1 MNAEHGKTMDKKKL
15 WMLLGLIGAVLAL
28 CIVAIIIFNVNNTP
42 EKALNQYIEAV
53 NQRDYEKMYSM
64 ISDDGKD
71 HLTKEEFIEK
81 NKNIYEGIDGKNMTI
96 TEIQKPEQVDS
107 KYKQLKYTFTMD
119 TLAGALTERNVSVA
133 LKKDGMFKPYQIVWS
148 PSVILQE
155 LGGMED
161 KISVTT
167 DTPDRGNIEDRNG
180 NLLAT
185 TGVASSVG
193 LVPGKINAETKDAD
207 IAKAASL
214 LGITPE
220 DIQTALSAGWV
231 TDETFV
237 PVKTVA
243 AGNADLEAALLQIPG
258 VMINDKTVRVYPYGE
273 KTSQL
278 TGYIQGISAEELEE
292 RKDQGYT
299 ESSVIG
305 KSGLERLYDKRLR
318 GEDGVT
324 ISVVKTSSNG
334 EAQSFAIKNKTPV
347 SGENIKTTI
356 DANLQSTLYD
366 QFSSDKSASAA
377 INPKT
382 GEVLALVSTPTY
394 DANAFILGLSD
405 EQWQSINADPGNPLL
420 NRFEAAYAPGS
431 SFKPVT
437 GATGLQTGAFTAD
450 EDFGASGLVWQKDS
464 SWGDFNIT
472 TLEEYSGP
480 ANLENALI
488 YSDNIYFAKAALK
501 IGGDRFAEE
510 LKKMGFGETLPFD
523 LDMTASQISDN
534 GAFDSEAQLAASGFG
549 QGQVLV
555 NPLHMASI
563 YSAFVNDGSMVK
575 PYIEYKDN
583 AQAEYWK
590 EHVLSKDVSDTIRND
605 LIQVVEN
612 PAGTGH
618 EAQIAGLSIAG
629 KTGTAEIKA
638 SQDDTTGTEL
648 GWFNAFTADSASAQ
662 QLMVIS
668 MVEDVKDRGGSH
680 YVVPKVKAAFET
692 LPH

>member
-1 MNAEHGKTMDKKKL
+1 MNTEYGKTMDKKRL
-15 WMLLGLIGAVLAL
+15 RMLLGLIGAVLVL
-28 CIVAIIIFNVNNTP
+28 CIVAIIIFNMNNTP
-42 EKALNQYIEAV
+42 EKALNTYIDAV
-53 NQRDYEKMYSM
+53 NQRDYEKMYSL
-64 ISDDGKD
+64 ISDESQDSYS
-71 HLTKEEFIEK
+71 KEKFIER
-81 NKNIYEGIDGKNMTI
+81 NKNIYEGIEAQNLTI
-96 TEIQKPEQVDS
+96 TKIQNAEKIDS
-107 KYKQLKYTFTMD
+107 KYTRVTYDSSMD
-119 TLAGALTERNVSVA
+119 TVAGTLKELNFVN
-133 LKKDGMFKPYQIVWS
+133 LKKDGMFKPYQIVWDS
-148 PSVILQE
+148 SVILPALQD
-155 LGGMED
+155 GD
-161 KISVTT
+161 KVNVST
-167 DTPDRGNIEDRNG
+167 DAADRGNIEDRNG

-193 LVPGKINAETKDAD
+193 LVPGKINPETREAD
-207 IAKAASL
+207 IAKVAEFL
-214 LGITPE
+214 EITTE
-220 DIQTALSAGWV
+220 NIQTALSEGWV

-237 PVKTVA
+237 PIKTVA
-243 AGNADLEAALLQIPG
+243 AGNAELEAALLQIPG
-258 VMINDKTVRVYPYGE
+258 VMINDKMVRVYPYGE

-292 RKDQGYT
+292 KKDQGYT

-318 GEDGVT
+318 GQEGAT
-324 ISVVKTSSNG
+324 ISISYTENNG
-334 EAQSFAIKNKTPV
+334 EVKSIAILEKAAV

-356 DANLQSTLYD
+356 DANLQSALYN
-366 QFSSDKSASAA
+366 QFAGDKSASAA

-382 GEVLALVSTPTY
+382 GEVLALVSTPSY
-394 DANAFILGLSD
+394 DANTFILGLSD
-405 EQWQSINADPGNPLL
+405 ERWQSMNADPANPLL
-420 NRFEAAYAPGS
+420 NRFEATYAPGS

-437 GATGLQTGAFTAD
+437 GSTGLQTGAFTAD
-450 EDFGASGLVWQKDS
+450 EDFGESGLVWQKDS

-501 IGGDRFAEE
+501 IGGDRFAEA
-510 LKKMGFGETLPFD
+510 LKKMGFGETLPFE
-523 LDMTASQISDN
+523 LDMTASQISDS
-534 GAFDSEAQLAASGFG
+534 GASDSEAQLAASGFG

-590 EHVLSKDVSDTIRND
+590 TQILTKEVSNTIRND
-605 LIQVVEN
+605 LIQVVES

-618 EAQIAGLSIAG
+618 EAQIDGLSIAG
-629 KTGTAEIKA
+629 KTGTAEIKT
-638 SQDDTTGTEL
+638 SQEDTSGTEL
-648 GWFNAFTADSASAQ
+648 GWFNAFTADSSSAQ

-680 YVVPKVKAAFET
+680 YVVPKVKTVFET
-692 LPH
+692 LTH

>member
-1 MNAEHGKTMDKKKL
+1 MNTEYGKTMDKKRL
-15 WMLLGLIGAVLAL
+15 RMLLGLIGAVLVL
-28 CIVAIIIFNVNNTP
+28 CIVAIIIFNMNNTP
-42 EKALNQYIEAV
+42 EKALNTYIDAV
-53 NQRDYEKMYSM
+53 NQRDYEKMYSL
-64 ISDDGKD
+64 ISDESQDSYS
-71 HLTKEEFIEK
+71 KEKFIER
-81 NKNIYEGIDGKNMTI
+81 NKNIYEGIEAQNLTI
-96 TEIQKPEQVDS
+96 TKIQNAEKIDS
-107 KYKQLKYTFTMD
+107 KYTRVTYDSSMD
-119 TLAGALTERNVSVA
+119 TVAGTLKELNFVN
-133 LKKDGMFKPYQIVWS
+133 LKKDGMFKPYQIVWDS
-148 PSVILQE
+148 SVILPALQD
-155 LGGMED
+155 GD
-161 KISVTT
+161 KVNVST
-167 DTPDRGNIEDRNG
+167 DAADRGNIEDRNG

-193 LVPGKINAETKDAD
+193 LVPGKINPETREAD
-207 IAKAASL
+207 IAKVAEFL
-214 LGITPE
+214 EITTE
-220 DIQTALSAGWV
+220 NIQTALSEGWV

-237 PVKTVA
+237 PIKTVA
-243 AGNADLEAALLQIPG
+243 AGNAELEAALLQIPG
-258 VMINDKTVRVYPYGE
+258 VMINDKMVRVYPYGE

-292 RKDQGYT
+292 KKDQGYT

-318 GEDGVT
+318 GQEGAT
-324 ISVVKTSSNG
+324 ISISYTENNG
-334 EAQSFAIKNKTPV
+334 EVKSIAILEKAAV

-356 DANLQSTLYD
+356 DANLQSALYN
-366 QFSSDKSASAA
+366 QFAGDKSASAA

-382 GEVLALVSTPTY
+382 GEVLALVSTPSY
-394 DANAFILGLSD
+394 DANTFILGLSD
-405 EQWQSINADPGNPLL
+405 ERWQSMNADPANPLL
-420 NRFEAAYAPGS
+420 NRFEATYAPGS

-437 GATGLQTGAFTAD
+437 GSTGLQTGAFTAD
-450 EDFGASGLVWQKDS
+450 EDFGESGLVWQKDS

-501 IGGDRFAEE
+501 IGGDRFAEA
-510 LKKMGFGETLPFD
+510 LKKMGFGETLPFE
-523 LDMTASQISDN
+523 LDMTASQISDS

-590 EHVLSKDVSDTIRND
+590 TQILTKEVSNTIRND
-605 LIQVVEN
+605 LIQVVES

-618 EAQIAGLSIAG
+618 EAQIDGLSIAG
-629 KTGTAEIKA
+629 KTGTAEIKT
-638 SQDDTTGTEL
+638 SQEDTSGTEL
-648 GWFNAFTADSASAQ
+648 GWFNAFTADSSSAQ

-680 YVVPKVKAAFET
+680 YVVPKVKTVFET
-692 LPH
+692 LTH

>member
-1 MNAEHGKTMDKKKL
+1 MDKKKL
-15 WMLLGLIGAVLAL
+15 RMLLGLIVAVLIL
-28 CIVAIIIFNVNNTP
+28 CIAAILVFNMANTP
-42 EKALNQYIEAV
+42 ERALEEYIELV
-53 NQRDYEKMYSM
+53 NQRDYDKMYSM
-64 ISDDGKD
+64 ISDESQSNY
-71 HLTKEEFIEK
+71 TKEAFIER
-81 NKNIYEGIDGKNMTI
+81 NKNIYEGIEAQNLTVIKIHSAEKIDADYTRI
-96 TEIQKPEQVDS
+96 TYDS
-107 KYKQLKYTFTMD
+107 SMD
-119 TLAGALTERNVSVA
+119 TVAGELRDLNSVSF
-133 LKKDGMFKPYQIVWS
+133 KKTGVFKPYQVVWDS
-148 PSVILQE
+148 SVILPA
-155 LGGMED
+155 LKDGD
-161 KISVTT
+161 KVSVSSEAA
-167 DTPDRGNIEDRNG
+167 DRGNIEDRNG
-180 NLLAT
+180 NLLAS

-193 LVPGKINAETKDAD
+193 LVPGKVNTETKDAD
-207 IAKAASL
+207 LAKLAEL
-214 LGITPE
+214 LRTTLE
-220 DIQTALSAGWV
+220 DIQTALSVAWV

-237 PVKTVA
+237 PIKTVA
-243 AGNADLEAALLQIPG
+243 AGNAELENTLLQIPG

-292 RKDQGYT
+292 KKDQGYT
-299 ESSVIG
+299 EASLIG

-318 GEDGVT
+318 GQEGVT
-324 ISVVKTSSNG
+324 IAISYTENNDEVKNITLLEK
-334 EAQSFAIKNKTPV
+334 EAV

-356 DANLQSTLYD
+356 DANLQGILYD
-366 QFSSDKSASAA
+366 QFAADKSASVA
-377 INPKT
+377 INPRT
-382 GEVLALVSTPTY
+382 GEVLALVSTPSY

-405 EQWQSINADPGNPLL
+405 EQWQSMNADPANPLL

-437 GATGLQTGAFTAD
+437 GAAGLQTSAFTAD
-450 EDFGASGLVWQKDS
+450 EDFGDSGLVWQKDS

-501 IGGDRFAEE
+501 IGGDRFAET
-510 LKKMGFGETLPFD
+510 LKKMGFGEALPFE
-523 LDMTASQISDN
+523 LGMTASQISDS
-534 GAFDSEAQLAASGFG
+534 GSFDSESQLAASGFG

-555 NPLHMASI
+555 NPLHMAMV
-563 YSAFVNDGSMVK
+563 YSAFVNDGSMVR

-590 EHVLSKDVSDTIRND
+590 QEIISRDVSNTIRND

-618 EAQIAGLSIAG
+618 EAQIEGMSIAG

-638 SQDDTTGTEL
+638 SQEDTTGTEL
-648 GWFNAFTADSASAQ
+648 GWFNAFTADASSAQ
-662 QLMVIS
+662 QLMVVS

-692 LPH
+692 LAH

>member
-1 MNAEHGKTMDKKKL
+1 MNAEYKKTMDKKKL
-15 WMLLGLIGAVLAL
+15 WMLLGLIGAVLII
-28 CIVAIIIFNVNNTP
+28 CIVAVIIFNVNNTP
-42 EKALNQYIEAV
+42 EKALNTYVEAV
-53 NQRDYEKMYSM
+53 NQRDYEKMYSL
-64 ISDDGKD
+64 ISDESQNSYS
-71 HLTKEEFIEK
+71 KETFIER
-81 NKNIYEGIDGKNMTI
+81 NKNIYEGIEAQNLTVTKIQN
-96 TEIQKPEQVDS
+96 TEKIDS
-107 KYKQLKYTFTMD
+107 EYMRVTYDSSMD
-119 TLAGALTERNVSVA
+119 TVAGT
-133 LKKDGMFKPYQIVWS
+133 LKDLNFVNFKKNGMFKPYQIVWDS
-148 PSVILQE
+148 SVILPALQD
-155 LGGMED
+155 GD
-161 KISVTT
+161 KVSV
-167 DTPDRGNIEDRNG
+167 DTNAADRGNIEDRNG

-193 LVPGKINAETKDAD
+193 LVPGKISTETRDAD
-207 IAKAASL
+207 LAKVAEL
-214 LGITPE
+214 LGVTTE
-220 DIQTALSAGWV
+220 NVQTALSAGWV

-237 PVKTVA
+237 PIKTVT
-243 AGNADLEAALLQIPG
+243 AGNAELEAALLQIPG

-292 RKDQGYT
+292 KKDQGYT
-299 ESSVIG
+299 EASVIG

-318 GEDGVT
+318 GQEGAT
-324 ISVVKTSSNG
+324 ISINHTENNG
-334 EAQSFAIKNKTPV
+334 EVKDIVLLEKAAI

-356 DANLQSTLYD
+356 DVNLQSTLYD
-366 QFSSDKSASAA
+366 QFAGDKSASAA

-382 GEVLALVSTPTY
+382 GEVLALVSTPSY

-405 EQWQSINADPGNPLL
+405 EQWQSMNADPANPLL
-420 NRFEAAYAPGS
+420 NRFEATYAPGS

-472 TLEEYSGP
+472 TLEEYSGS
-480 ANLENALI
+480 ANLENAFV

-501 IGGDRFAEE
+501 IGGNRFAEE
-510 LKKMGFGETLPFD
+510 LKKMGFGEALPFE
-523 LDMTASQISDN
+523 LDMTASQISES
-534 GAFDSEAQLAASGFG
+534 GTFDSEAQLAASGFG

-575 PYIEYKDN
+575 PYIEYRDN

-590 EHVLSKDVSDTIRND
+590 TQVLSKEVSDTIRDD
-605 LIQVVEN
+605 LVQVVEN

-618 EAQIAGLSIAG
+618 EALIEGLSIAG

-638 SQDDTTGTEL
+638 SQEDTSGTEL
-648 GWFNAFTADSASAQ
+648 GWFNAFTADPSSPQ

-680 YVVPKVKAAFET
+680 YVVPKVKTAFEM
-692 LPH
+692 LAR

>member
-1 MNAEHGKTMDKKKL
+1 MNTEYGKTMDKKRL
-15 WMLLGLIGAVLAL
+15 RMLLGLIGAVLVL
-28 CIVAIIIFNVNNTP
+28 CIVAIIIFNMNNTP
-42 EKALNQYIEAV
+42 EKALNTYIDAV
-53 NQRDYEKMYSM
+53 NQRDYEKMYSL
-64 ISDDGKD
+64 ISDESQDSYS
-71 HLTKEEFIEK
+71 KEKFIER
-81 NKNIYEGIDGKNMTI
+81 NKNIYEGIEAQNLTI
-96 TEIQKPEQVDS
+96 TKIQNAEKIDS
-107 KYKQLKYTFTMD
+107 KYTRVTYDSSMD
-119 TLAGALTERNVSVA
+119 TVAGTLKELNFVN
-133 LKKDGMFKPYQIVWS
+133 LKKDGMFKPYQIVWDS
-148 PSVILQE
+148 SVILPALQD
-155 LGGMED
+155 GD
-161 KISVTT
+161 KVNVST
-167 DTPDRGNIEDRNG
+167 DAADRGNIEDRNG

-193 LVPGKINAETKDAD
+193 LVPGKINPETREAD
-207 IAKAASL
+207 IAKVAEFL
-214 LGITPE
+214 EITTE
-220 DIQTALSAGWV
+220 NIQTALSEGWV

-237 PVKTVA
+237 PIKTVA
-243 AGNADLEAALLQIPG
+243 AGNAELEAALLQIPG
-258 VMINDKTVRVYPYGE
+258 VMINDKMVRVYPYGE

-292 RKDQGYT
+292 KKDQGYT

-318 GEDGVT
+318 GQEGAT
-324 ISVVKTSSNG
+324 ISISYTENNGEVKTI
-334 EAQSFAIKNKTPV
+334 AILEKAAV

-356 DANLQSTLYD
+356 DANLQSALYN
-366 QFSSDKSASAA
+366 QFAGDKSASAA

-382 GEVLALVSTPTY
+382 GEVLALVSTPSY
-394 DANAFILGLSD
+394 DANTFILGLSD
-405 EQWQSINADPGNPLL
+405 EQWQSMNADPANPLL
-420 NRFEAAYAPGS
+420 NRFEATYAPGS

-437 GATGLQTGAFTAD
+437 GSTGLQTGAFTAD
-450 EDFGASGLVWQKDS
+450 EDFGESGLVWQKDS

-472 TLEEYSGP
+472 TLEEYRGP
-480 ANLENALI
+480 TNLENALI

-501 IGGDRFAEE
+501 IGGDRFAEA
-510 LKKMGFGETLPFD
+510 LKKMGFGETLPFE
-523 LDMTASQISDN
+523 LDMTASQISDS

-590 EHVLSKDVSDTIRND
+590 TQILTKEVSNTIRND
-605 LIQVVEN
+605 LIQVVES

-618 EAQIAGLSIAG
+618 EAQIDGLSIAG
-629 KTGTAEIKA
+629 KTGTAEIKT
-638 SQDDTTGTEL
+638 SQEDTSGTEL
-648 GWFNAFTADSASAQ
+648 GWFNAFTADSSSAQ

-680 YVVPKVKAAFET
+680 YVVPKVRTVFET
-692 LPH
+692 LTH

>member
-1 MNAEHGKTMDKKKL
+1 MNTEYGKTMDKKRL
-15 WMLLGLIGAVLAL
+15 RMLLGLIGAVLVL
-28 CIVAIIIFNVNNTP
+28 CIVAIIIFNMNNTP
-42 EKALNQYIEAV
+42 EKALNTYIDAV
-53 NQRDYEKMYSM
+53 NQRDYEKMYSL
-64 ISDDGKD
+64 ISDESQDSYS
-71 HLTKEEFIEK
+71 KEKFIER
-81 NKNIYEGIDGKNMTI
+81 NKNIYEGIEAQNLTI
-96 TEIQKPEQVDS
+96 TKIQNAEKIDS
-107 KYKQLKYTFTMD
+107 KYTRVTYDSSMD
-119 TLAGALTERNVSVA
+119 TVAGTLKELNFVN
-133 LKKDGMFKPYQIVWS
+133 LKKDGMFKPYQIVWDS
-148 PSVILQE
+148 SVILPALQD
-155 LGGMED
+155 GD
-161 KISVTT
+161 KVNVST
-167 DTPDRGNIEDRNG
+167 DAADRGNIEDRNG

-193 LVPGKINAETKDAD
+193 LVPGKINPETREAD
-207 IAKAASL
+207 IAKVAEFL
-214 LGITPE
+214 EITTE
-220 DIQTALSAGWV
+220 NIQTALSEGWV

-237 PVKTVA
+237 PIKTVA
-243 AGNADLEAALLQIPG
+243 AGNAELEAALLQIPG
-258 VMINDKTVRVYPYGE
+258 VMINDKMVRVYPYGE

-292 RKDQGYT
+292 KKDQGYT

-318 GEDGVT
+318 GQEGAN
-324 ISVVKTSSNG
+324 ISISYTENNGEVKTI
-334 EAQSFAIKNKTPV
+334 AIMEKAAV

-356 DANLQSTLYD
+356 DANLQSALYN
-366 QFSSDKSASAA
+366 QFAGDKSASAA

-382 GEVLALVSTPTY
+382 GEVLALVSTPSY
-394 DANAFILGLSD
+394 DANTFILGLSD
-405 EQWQSINADPGNPLL
+405 EQWQSMNADPANPLL
-420 NRFEAAYAPGS
+420 NRFEATYAPGS

-437 GATGLQTGAFTAD
+437 GSTGLQTGAFTAD
-450 EDFGASGLVWQKDS
+450 EDFGESGLVWQKDS

-472 TLEEYSGP
+472 TLEEYSGL

-501 IGGDRFAEE
+501 IGGDRFAEA
-510 LKKMGFGETLPFD
+510 LKKMGFGETLPFE
-523 LDMTASQISDN
+523 LDMTASQISDS

-590 EHVLSKDVSDTIRND
+590 TQILTKEVSNTIRND

-618 EAQIAGLSIAG
+618 EAQIDGLSIAG
-629 KTGTAEIKA
+629 KTGTAEIKT
-638 SQDDTTGTEL
+638 SQEDTSGTEL
-648 GWFNAFTADSASAQ
+648 GWFNAFTADPSSAQ

-668 MVEDVKDRGGSH
+668 MVEDVKHRGGSH
-680 YVVPKVKAAFET
+680 YVVPKVKTVFET
-692 LPH
+692 LTH

>member
-1 MNAEHGKTMDKKKL
+1 
-15 WMLLGLIGAVLAL
+15 
-28 CIVAIIIFNVNNTP
+28 
-42 EKALNQYIEAV
+42 
-53 NQRDYEKMYSM
+53 
-64 ISDDGKD
+64 
-71 HLTKEEFIEK
+71 
-81 NKNIYEGIDGKNMTI
+81 
-96 TEIQKPEQVDS
+96 
-107 KYKQLKYTFTMD
+107 
-119 TLAGALTERNVSVA
+119 
-133 LKKDGMFKPYQIVWS
+133 FKPYQIVWDS
-148 PSVILQE
+148 SVILPALQD
-155 LGGMED
+155 GD
-161 KISVTT
+161 KVNVST
-167 DTPDRGNIEDRNG
+167 DAADRGNIEDRNG

-193 LVPGKINAETKDAD
+193 LVPGKINPETREAD
-207 IAKAASL
+207 IAKVAAFL
-214 LGITPE
+214 EITTE
-220 DIQTALSAGWV
+220 NIQTALSAGWV

-237 PVKTVA
+237 PIKTVA
-243 AGNADLEAALLQIPG
+243 AGNAELEAALLQIPG
-258 VMINDKTVRVYPYGE
+258 VMINDKMVRVYPYGE
-273 KTSQL
+273 KISQL

-292 RKDQGYT
+292 KKDQGYT

-318 GEDGVT
+318 GQEGAT
-324 ISVVKTSSNG
+324 ISISYTENNG
-334 EAQSFAIKNKTPV
+334 EVKSIAILEKAAV

-356 DANLQSTLYD
+356 DANLQSTLYN
-366 QFSSDKSASAA
+366 QFAGDKSASAA

-382 GEVLALVSTPTY
+382 GEVLALVSTPSY
-394 DANAFILGLSD
+394 DANTFILGLSD
-405 EQWQSINADPGNPLL
+405 EQWQSMNADPANPLL
-420 NRFEAAYAPGS
+420 NRFEATYAPGS

-437 GATGLQTGAFTAD
+437 GSTGLQTGAFTAD
-450 EDFGASGLVWQKDS
+450 EDFGESGLVWQKDS

-501 IGGDRFAEE
+501 IGGDRFAEA
-510 LKKMGFGETLPFD
+510 LKKMGFGETLPFE
-523 LDMTASQISDN
+523 LDMTASQISDS

-590 EHVLSKDVSDTIRND
+590 TQILTKEVSNTIRND
-605 LIQVVEN
+605 LIQVVES

-618 EAQIAGLSIAG
+618 EAQIDGLSIAG
-629 KTGTAEIKA
+629 KTGTAEIKT
-638 SQDDTTGTEL
+638 SQEDTSGTEL
-648 GWFNAFTADSASAQ
+648 GWFNAFTADSSSAQ

-680 YVVPKVKAAFET
+680 YVVPKVKTVFET
-692 LPH
+692 LTH

>member
-1 MNAEHGKTMDKKKL
+1 MNTEYGKTMDKKRL
-15 WMLLGLIGAVLAL
+15 WMLLGLIGAVFVL
-28 CIVAIIIFNVNNTP
+28 CIVAIIIFNMNNTP
-42 EKALNQYIEAV
+42 EKALNTYIDAV
-53 NQRDYEKMYSM
+53 NQRDYEKMYSL
-64 ISDDGKD
+64 ISDESQDSYS
-71 HLTKEEFIEK
+71 KEKFIER
-81 NKNIYEGIDGKNMTI
+81 NKNIYEGIEAQNLTI
-96 TEIQKPEQVDS
+96 TKIQNAEKIDS
-107 KYKQLKYTFTMD
+107 KYTRVTYDSSMD
-119 TLAGALTERNVSVA
+119 TVAGTLKELNFVN
-133 LKKDGMFKPYQIVWS
+133 LKKDGMFKPYQIVWDS
-148 PSVILQE
+148 SVILPALQD
-155 LGGMED
+155 GD
-161 KISVTT
+161 KVNVST
-167 DTPDRGNIEDRNG
+167 DAADRGNIEDRNG

-193 LVPGKINAETKDAD
+193 LVPGKIKPETREAD
-207 IAKAASL
+207 IAKVAEFL
-214 LGITPE
+214 EITTE
-220 DIQTALSAGWV
+220 NIQTALSEGWV

-237 PVKTVA
+237 PIKTVA
-243 AGNADLEAALLQIPG
+243 AGNAELEAALLQIPG
-258 VMINDKTVRVYPYGE
+258 VMINDKMVRVYPYGE

-292 RKDQGYT
+292 KKDQGYT

-318 GEDGVT
+318 GQEGAT
-324 ISVVKTSSNG
+324 ISISYTENNGEVKTI
-334 EAQSFAIKNKTPV
+334 AILEKAAV

-356 DANLQSTLYD
+356 DANLQSALYN
-366 QFSSDKSASAA
+366 QFAGDKSASAA

-382 GEVLALVSTPTY
+382 GEVLALVSTPSY
-394 DANAFILGLSD
+394 DANTFILGLSD
-405 EQWQSINADPGNPLL
+405 EQWQSMNADPANPLL
-420 NRFEAAYAPGS
+420 NRFEATYAPGS

-437 GATGLQTGAFTAD
+437 GSTGLQTGAFTAD
-450 EDFGASGLVWQKDS
+450 EDFGESGLVWQKDS

-501 IGGDRFAEE
+501 IGGDRFAEA
-510 LKKMGFGETLPFD
+510 LKKMGFGETLPFE
-523 LDMTASQISDN
+523 LDMTASQISDS

-590 EHVLSKDVSDTIRND
+590 TQILTKEVSNTIRND

-618 EAQIAGLSIAG
+618 EAQIDGLSIAG
-629 KTGTAEIKA
+629 KTGTAEIKT
-638 SQDDTTGTEL
+638 SQEDTSGTEL
-648 GWFNAFTADSASAQ
+648 GWFNAFTADPSSAQ

-680 YVVPKVKAAFET
+680 YVVPKVKTVFET
-692 LPH
+692 LTH

>member
-1 MNAEHGKTMDKKKL
+1 MDKKRL
-15 WMLLGLIGAVLAL
+15 RMLLGLIGAVLVL
-28 CIVAIIIFNVNNTP
+28 CIVAIIIFNMNNTP
-42 EKALNQYIEAV
+42 EKALNTYIDAV
-53 NQRDYEKMYSM
+53 NQRDYEKMYSL
-64 ISDDGKD
+64 ISDESQDSYS
-71 HLTKEEFIEK
+71 KEKFIER
-81 NKNIYEGIDGKNMTI
+81 NKNIYEGIEAQNLTI
-96 TEIQKPEQVDS
+96 TKIQNAEKIDS
-107 KYKQLKYTFTMD
+107 KYTRVTYDSSMD
-119 TLAGALTERNVSVA
+119 TVAGTLKELNFVN
-133 LKKDGMFKPYQIVWS
+133 LKKDGMFKPYQIVWDS
-148 PSVILQE
+148 SVILPALQD
-155 LGGMED
+155 GD
-161 KISVTT
+161 KVNVST
-167 DTPDRGNIEDRNG
+167 DAADRGNIEDRNG

-193 LVPGKINAETKDAD
+193 LVPGKINPETREAD
-207 IAKAASL
+207 IAKVAEFL
-214 LGITPE
+214 EITTE
-220 DIQTALSAGWV
+220 NIQTALSEGWV

-237 PVKTVA
+237 PIKTVA
-243 AGNADLEAALLQIPG
+243 AGNAELEAALLQIPG
-258 VMINDKTVRVYPYGE
+258 VMINDKMVRVYPYGE

-292 RKDQGYT
+292 KKDQGYT

-318 GEDGVT
+318 GQEGAT
-324 ISVVKTSSNG
+324 ISISYTENNGEVKTI
-334 EAQSFAIKNKTPV
+334 AILEKAAV

-356 DANLQSTLYD
+356 DANLQSALYN
-366 QFSSDKSASAA
+366 QFAGDKSASAA

-382 GEVLALVSTPTY
+382 GEVLALVSTPSY
-394 DANAFILGLSD
+394 DANTFILGLSD
-405 EQWQSINADPGNPLL
+405 EQWQSMNADPANPLL
-420 NRFEAAYAPGS
+420 NRFEATYAPGS

-437 GATGLQTGAFTAD
+437 GSTGLQTGAFTAD
-450 EDFGASGLVWQKDS
+450 EDFGESGLVWQKDS

-472 TLEEYSGP
+472 TLEEYRGP
-480 ANLENALI
+480 TNLENALI

-501 IGGDRFAEE
+501 IGGDRFAEA
-510 LKKMGFGETLPFD
+510 LKKMGFGETLPFE
-523 LDMTASQISDN
+523 LDMTASQISDS

-590 EHVLSKDVSDTIRND
+590 TQILTKEVSNTIRND
-605 LIQVVEN
+605 LIQVVES

-618 EAQIAGLSIAG
+618 EAQIDGLSIAG
-629 KTGTAEIKA
+629 KTGTAEIKT
-638 SQDDTTGTEL
+638 SQEDTSGTEL
-648 GWFNAFTADSASAQ
+648 GWFNAFTADSSSAQ

-680 YVVPKVKAAFET
+680 YVVPKVKTVFET
-692 LPH
+692 LTH

>member
-1 MNAEHGKTMDKKKL
+1 MNTEYGKTMDKKRL
-15 WMLLGLIGAVLAL
+15 WMLLGLIGAVLVL
-28 CIVAIIIFNVNNTP
+28 CIVAIIIFNMNNTP
-42 EKALNQYIEAV
+42 EKALNTYIDAV
-53 NQRDYEKMYSM
+53 NQRDYEKMYSL
-64 ISDDGKD
+64 ISDESQDSYS
-71 HLTKEEFIEK
+71 KEKFIER
-81 NKNIYEGIDGKNMTI
+81 NKNIYEGIEAQNLTI
-96 TEIQKPEQVDS
+96 TKIQNAEKIDS
-107 KYKQLKYTFTMD
+107 KYTRVTYDSSMD
-119 TLAGALTERNVSVA
+119 TVAGTLKELNFVN
-133 LKKDGMFKPYQIVWS
+133 LKKDGMFNPYQIVWDS
-148 PSVILQE
+148 SVILPALQD
-155 LGGMED
+155 GD
-161 KISVTT
+161 KVNVST
-167 DTPDRGNIEDRNG
+167 DAADRGNIEDRNG

-193 LVPGKINAETKDAD
+193 LVPGKINPETREAD
-207 IAKAASL
+207 IAKVAEFL
-214 LGITPE
+214 EITTE
-220 DIQTALSAGWV
+220 NIQTALSKGWV

-237 PVKTVA
+237 PIKTVA
-243 AGNADLEAALLQIPG
+243 AGNAELEAALLQIPG
-258 VMINDKTVRVYPYGE
+258 VMINDKMVRVYPYGE

-292 RKDQGYT
+292 KKDQGYT

-318 GEDGVT
+318 GQEGAT
-324 ISVVKTSSNG
+324 ISISYTENNG
-334 EAQSFAIKNKTPV
+334 EVKSIAILEKAAV

-356 DANLQSTLYD
+356 DANLQSALYN
-366 QFSSDKSASAA
+366 QFAGDKSASAA

-382 GEVLALVSTPTY
+382 GEVLALVSTPSY
-394 DANAFILGLSD
+394 DANTFILGLSD
-405 EQWQSINADPGNPLL
+405 EQWQSMNADPANPLL
-420 NRFEAAYAPGS
+420 NRFEATYAPGS

-437 GATGLQTGAFTAD
+437 GSTGLQTGAFTAD
-450 EDFGASGLVWQKDS
+450 EDFGESGLVWQKDS

-501 IGGDRFAEE
+501 IGGDRFAEA
-510 LKKMGFGETLPFD
+510 LKKMGFGETLPFE
-523 LDMTASQISDN
+523 LDMTASQISDS

-590 EHVLSKDVSDTIRND
+590 TQILTKEVSNTIRND

-618 EAQIAGLSIAG
+618 EAQIDGLSIAG
-629 KTGTAEIKA
+629 KTGTAEIKT
-638 SQDDTTGTEL
+638 SQEDTSGTEL
-648 GWFNAFTADSASAQ
+648 GWFNAFTADPSSAQ

-680 YVVPKVKAAFET
+680 YVVPKVKTVFET
-692 LPH
+692 LTH

>member
-1 MNAEHGKTMDKKKL
+1 MNTEHGKRMDKKKL
-15 WMLLGLIGAVLAL
+15 WMLLGLIGAVLVL
-28 CIVAIIIFNVNNTP
+28 CIVEIIIFNMNNTP
-42 EKALNQYIEAV
+42 EKALNTYIDAV
-53 NQRDYEKMYSM
+53 NQRDYEKMYSL
-64 ISDDGKD
+64 ISDESQNSYS
-71 HLTKEEFIEK
+71 KETFIER
-81 NKNIYEGIDGKNMTI
+81 NKNIYEGIEAQNLTI
-96 TEIQKPEQVDS
+96 TKIQNAEKIDS
-107 KYKQLKYTFTMD
+107 KYTRVTYDSSMD
-119 TLAGALTERNVSVA
+119 TVAGTLKELNFVNF
-133 LKKDGMFKPYQIVWS
+133 KKDGMFKPYQIVWDS
-148 PSVILQE
+148 SVILPALQD
-155 LGGMED
+155 GD
-161 KISVTT
+161 KVNVST
-167 DTPDRGNIEDRNG
+167 DAADRGNIEDRNG

-193 LVPGKINAETKDAD
+193 LVPGKINPETREAD
-207 IAKAASL
+207 IAKVAEFL
-214 LGITPE
+214 EITTE
-220 DIQTALSAGWV
+220 NIQTALSAGWV

-237 PVKTVA
+237 PIKTVA
-243 AGNADLEAALLQIPG
+243 AGNAELKAALLQIPG
-258 VMINDKTVRVYPYGE
+258 VMINDKMVRVYPYGE

-292 RKDQGYT
+292 KKDQGYT

-318 GEDGVT
+318 GQEGAT
-324 ISVVKTSSNG
+324 ISISYTENNG
-334 EAQSFAIKNKTPV
+334 EVKSIAILEKSAV

-356 DANLQSTLYD
+356 DANLQSALYN
-366 QFSSDKSASAA
+366 QFAGDKSASAA

-382 GEVLALVSTPTY
+382 GEVLALVSTPSY
-394 DANAFILGLSD
+394 DANTFILGLSD
-405 EQWQSINADPGNPLL
+405 EQWQSMNADPANPLL
-420 NRFEAAYAPGS
+420 NRFEATYAPGS

-437 GATGLQTGAFTAD
+437 GSTGLQTGAFTAD
-450 EDFGASGLVWQKDS
+450 EDFGESGLVWQKDS

-501 IGGDRFAEE
+501 IGGDRFAEA
-510 LKKMGFGETLPFD
+510 LKKMGFGETLPFE
-523 LDMTASQISDN
+523 LDMTASQISDS

-590 EHVLSKDVSDTIRND
+590 TQILTKEVSNTIRND
-605 LIQVVEN
+605 LIQVVES

-618 EAQIAGLSIAG
+618 EAQIDGLSIAG
-629 KTGTAEIKA
+629 KTGTAEIKT
-638 SQDDTTGTEL
+638 SQEDTSGTEL
-648 GWFNAFTADSASAQ
+648 GWFNAFTADSSSAQ

-680 YVVPKVKAAFET
+680 YVVPKVKTVFET
-692 LPH
+692 LTH

>member
-1 MNAEHGKTMDKKKL
+1 MNTEYGKTMDKKRL
-15 WMLLGLIGAVLAL
+15 WMLLGLIGAVLVL
-28 CIVAIIIFNVNNTP
+28 CIVAIIIFNMNNTP
-42 EKALNQYIEAV
+42 EKALNTYIDAV
-53 NQRDYEKMYSM
+53 NQRDYEKMYSL
-64 ISDDGKD
+64 ISDESQDSYS
-71 HLTKEEFIEK
+71 KEKFIER
-81 NKNIYEGIDGKNMTI
+81 NKNIYEGIEAQNLTI
-96 TEIQKPEQVDS
+96 AKIQNAEKIDS
-107 KYKQLKYTFTMD
+107 KYTRVTYDSSMD
-119 TLAGALTERNVSVA
+119 TVAGTLKELNFVN
-133 LKKDGMFKPYQIVWS
+133 LKKDGMFKPYQIVWDS
-148 PSVILQE
+148 SVILPALQD
-155 LGGMED
+155 GD
-161 KISVTT
+161 KVNVST
-167 DTPDRGNIEDRNG
+167 DAADRGNIEDRNG

-193 LVPGKINAETKDAD
+193 LVPGKINPETREAD
-207 IAKAASL
+207 IAKVAEFL
-214 LGITPE
+214 EITTE
-220 DIQTALSAGWV
+220 NIQTALSEGWV

-237 PVKTVA
+237 PIKTVA
-243 AGNADLEAALLQIPG
+243 AGNAELEAALLQIPG
-258 VMINDKTVRVYPYGE
+258 VMINDKMVRVYPYGE

-292 RKDQGYT
+292 KKDQGYT

-318 GEDGVT
+318 SQEGAT
-324 ISVVKTSSNG
+324 ISISYTENNGEVKTI
-334 EAQSFAIKNKTPV
+334 AILEKAAV

-356 DANLQSTLYD
+356 DANLQSALYN
-366 QFSSDKSASAA
+366 QFAGDKSASAA

-382 GEVLALVSTPTY
+382 GEVLALVSTPSY
-394 DANAFILGLSD
+394 DANTFILGLSD
-405 EQWQSINADPGNPLL
+405 EQWQSMNADPANPLL
-420 NRFEAAYAPGS
+420 NRFEATYAPGS

-437 GATGLQTGAFTAD
+437 GSTGLQTGAFTAD
-450 EDFGASGLVWQKDS
+450 EDFGESGLVWQKDS

-501 IGGDRFAEE
+501 IGGDRFAEA
-510 LKKMGFGETLPFD
+510 LKKMGFGETLPFE
-523 LDMTASQISDN
+523 LDMTASQISDS

-590 EHVLSKDVSDTIRND
+590 TQILTKEVSNTIRND

-618 EAQIAGLSIAG
+618 EAQIDGLSIAG
-629 KTGTAEIKA
+629 KTGTAEIKT
-638 SQDDTTGTEL
+638 SQEDTSGTEL
-648 GWFNAFTADSASAQ
+648 GWFNAFTADPSSAQ

-668 MVEDVKDRGGSH
+668 MVEDVKHRGGSH
-680 YVVPKVKAAFET
+680 YVVPKVKTVFET
-692 LPH
+692 LTH

>member
-1 MNAEHGKTMDKKKL
+1 
-15 WMLLGLIGAVLAL
+15 MLLGLIGAVLVL
-28 CIVAIIIFNVNNTP
+28 CIVAIIIFNMNNTP
-42 EKALNQYIEAV
+42 EKALNTYIDAV
-53 NQRDYEKMYSM
+53 NQRDYEKMYSL
-64 ISDDGKD
+64 ISDESQDSYS
-71 HLTKEEFIEK
+71 KEKFIER
-81 NKNIYEGIDGKNMTI
+81 NKNIYEGIEAQNLTI
-96 TEIQKPEQVDS
+96 TKIQNAEKIDS
-107 KYKQLKYTFTMD
+107 KYTRVTYDSSMD
-119 TLAGALTERNVSVA
+119 TVAGTLKELNFVN
-133 LKKDGMFKPYQIVWS
+133 LKKDGMFKPYQIVWDS
-148 PSVILQE
+148 SVILPALQD
-155 LGGMED
+155 GD
-161 KISVTT
+161 KVNVST
-167 DTPDRGNIEDRNG
+167 DAADRGNIEDRNG

-193 LVPGKINAETKDAD
+193 LVPGKINPETREAD
-207 IAKAASL
+207 IAKVAEFL
-214 LGITPE
+214 EITTE
-220 DIQTALSAGWV
+220 NIQTALSEGWV

-237 PVKTVA
+237 PIKTVA
-243 AGNADLEAALLQIPG
+243 AGNAELEAALLQIPG
-258 VMINDKTVRVYPYGE
+258 VMINDKMVRVYPYGE

-292 RKDQGYT
+292 KKDQGYT

-318 GEDGVT
+318 GQEGAT
-324 ISVVKTSSNG
+324 ISISYTENNGEVKTI
-334 EAQSFAIKNKTPV
+334 AILEKAAV

-356 DANLQSTLYD
+356 DANLQSALYN
-366 QFSSDKSASAA
+366 QFAGDKSASAA

-382 GEVLALVSTPTY
+382 GEVLALVSTPSY
-394 DANAFILGLSD
+394 DANTFILGLSD
-405 EQWQSINADPGNPLL
+405 EQWQSMNADPANPLL
-420 NRFEAAYAPGS
+420 NRFEATYAPGS

-437 GATGLQTGAFTAD
+437 GSTGLQTGAFTAD
-450 EDFGASGLVWQKDS
+450 EDFGESGLVWQKDS

-472 TLEEYSGP
+472 TLEEYRGP
-480 ANLENALI
+480 TNLENALI

-501 IGGDRFAEE
+501 IGGDRFAEA
-510 LKKMGFGETLPFD
+510 LKKMGFGETLPFE
-523 LDMTASQISDN
+523 LDMTASQISDS

-590 EHVLSKDVSDTIRND
+590 TQILTKEVSNTIRND
-605 LIQVVEN
+605 LIQVVES

-618 EAQIAGLSIAG
+618 EAQIDGLSIAG
-629 KTGTAEIKA
+629 KTGTAEIKT
-638 SQDDTTGTEL
+638 SQEDTSGTEL
-648 GWFNAFTADSASAQ
+648 GWFNAFTADSSSAQ

-680 YVVPKVKAAFET
+680 YVVPKVKTVFET
-692 LPH
+692 LTH

>member
-1 MNAEHGKTMDKKKL
+1 MNTEYGKTMDKKRL
-15 WMLLGLIGAVLAL
+15 RMLLGLIGAVLVL
-28 CIVAIIIFNVNNTP
+28 CIVAIIIFNMNNTP
-42 EKALNQYIEAV
+42 EKALNTYIDAV
-53 NQRDYEKMYSM
+53 NQRDYEKMYSL
-64 ISDDGKD
+64 ISDESQDSYS
-71 HLTKEEFIEK
+71 KEKFIER
-81 NKNIYEGIDGKNMTI
+81 NKNIYEGIEAQNLTI
-96 TEIQKPEQVDS
+96 TKIQNAEKIDS
-107 KYKQLKYTFTMD
+107 KYTRVTYDSSMD
-119 TLAGALTERNVSVA
+119 TVAGTLKELNFVN
-133 LKKDGMFKPYQIVWS
+133 LKKDGMFKPYQIVWDS
-148 PSVILQE
+148 SVILPALQD
-155 LGGMED
+155 GD
-161 KISVTT
+161 KVNVST
-167 DTPDRGNIEDRNG
+167 DAADRGNIEDRNG

-193 LVPGKINAETKDAD
+193 LVPGKINPETREAD
-207 IAKAASL
+207 IAKVAEFL
-214 LGITPE
+214 EITTE
-220 DIQTALSAGWV
+220 NIQTALSEGWV

-237 PVKTVA
+237 PIKTVA
-243 AGNADLEAALLQIPG
+243 AGNAELEAALLQIPG
-258 VMINDKTVRVYPYGE
+258 VMINDKMVRVYPYGE

-292 RKDQGYT
+292 KKDQGYT

-318 GEDGVT
+318 GQEGAT
-324 ISVVKTSSNG
+324 ISISYTENNGEVKTI
-334 EAQSFAIKNKTPV
+334 AILEKAAV

-356 DANLQSTLYD
+356 DANLQSALYN
-366 QFSSDKSASAA
+366 QFAGDKSASAA

-382 GEVLALVSTPTY
+382 GEVLALVSTPSY
-394 DANAFILGLSD
+394 DANTFILGLSD
-405 EQWQSINADPGNPLL
+405 EQWQSMNADPANPLL
-420 NRFEAAYAPGS
+420 NRFEATYAPGS

-437 GATGLQTGAFTAD
+437 GSTGLQTGAFTAD
-450 EDFGASGLVWQKDS
+450 EDFGESGLVWQNDS

-472 TLEEYSGP
+472 TLEEYRGP
-480 ANLENALI
+480 TNLENALI

-501 IGGDRFAEE
+501 IGGDRFAEA
-510 LKKMGFGETLPFD
+510 LKKMGFGETLPFE
-523 LDMTASQISDN
+523 LDMTASQISDS

-590 EHVLSKDVSDTIRND
+590 TQILTKEVSNTIRND
-605 LIQVVEN
+605 LIQVVES

-618 EAQIAGLSIAG
+618 EAQIDGLSIAG
-629 KTGTAEIKA
+629 KTGTAEIKT
-638 SQDDTTGTEL
+638 SQEDTSGTEL
-648 GWFNAFTADSASAQ
+648 GWFNAFTADSSSAQ

-680 YVVPKVKAAFET
+680 YVVPKVKTVFET
-692 LPH
+692 LTH

>member
-1 MNAEHGKTMDKKKL
+1 MNTEYGKTMDKKRL
-15 WMLLGLIGAVLAL
+15 RMLLGLIGAVLVL
-28 CIVAIIIFNVNNTP
+28 CIVAIIIFNMNNTP
-42 EKALNQYIEAV
+42 EKALNTYIDAV
-53 NQRDYEKMYSM
+53 NQRDYEKMYSL
-64 ISDDGKD
+64 ISDESQDSYS
-71 HLTKEEFIEK
+71 KEKFIER
-81 NKNIYEGIDGKNMTI
+81 NKNIYEGIEAQNLTI
-96 TEIQKPEQVDS
+96 TKIQNAEKIDS
-107 KYKQLKYTFTMD
+107 KYTRVTYDSSMD
-119 TLAGALTERNVSVA
+119 TVAGTLKELNFVN
-133 LKKDGMFKPYQIVWS
+133 LKKDGMFKPYQIVWDS
-148 PSVILQE
+148 SVILPALQD
-155 LGGMED
+155 GD
-161 KISVTT
+161 KVNVST
-167 DTPDRGNIEDRNG
+167 DAADRGNIEDRNG

-193 LVPGKINAETKDAD
+193 LVPGKINPETREAD
-207 IAKAASL
+207 IAKVAEFL
-214 LGITPE
+214 EITTE
-220 DIQTALSAGWV
+220 NIQTALSEGWV

-237 PVKTVA
+237 PIKTVA
-243 AGNADLEAALLQIPG
+243 AGNAELEAALLQIPG
-258 VMINDKTVRVYPYGE
+258 VMINDKMVRVYPYGE

-292 RKDQGYT
+292 KKDQGYT

-318 GEDGVT
+318 GQEGAT
-324 ISVVKTSSNG
+324 ISISYTENNG
-334 EAQSFAIKNKTPV
+334 EVKSIAILEKAAV

-356 DANLQSTLYD
+356 DANLQSALYN
-366 QFSSDKSASAA
+366 QFAGDKSASAA

-382 GEVLALVSTPTY
+382 GEVLALVSTPSY
-394 DANAFILGLSD
+394 DANTFILGLSD
-405 EQWQSINADPGNPLL
+405 EQWQSMNADPANPLL
-420 NRFEAAYAPGS
+420 NRFEATYAPGS

-437 GATGLQTGAFTAD
+437 GSTGLQTGAFTAD
-450 EDFGASGLVWQKDS
+450 EDFGESGLVWQKDS

-501 IGGDRFAEE
+501 IGGDRFAEA
-510 LKKMGFGETLPFD
+510 LKKMGFGETLPFE
-523 LDMTASQISDN
+523 LDMTASQISDS

-590 EHVLSKDVSDTIRND
+590 TQILTKEVSNTIRND
-605 LIQVVEN
+605 LIQVVES

-618 EAQIAGLSIAG
+618 EAQIDGLSIAG
-629 KTGTAEIKA
+629 KTGTAEIKT
-638 SQDDTTGTEL
+638 SQEDTSGTEL
-648 GWFNAFTADSASAQ
+648 GWFNAFTADSSSAQ

-680 YVVPKVKAAFET
+680 YVVPKVKTVFET
-692 LPH
+692 LTH

>member
-1 MNAEHGKTMDKKKL
+1 MNTEYGKTMDKKRL
-15 WMLLGLIGAVLAL
+15 WMLLGLIGAVLVL
-28 CIVAIIIFNVNNTP
+28 CIVAIIIFNMNNTP
-42 EKALNQYIEAV
+42 EKALNTYIDAV
-53 NQRDYEKMYSM
+53 NQRDYEKMYSL
-64 ISDDGKD
+64 ISDESQDSYS
-71 HLTKEEFIEK
+71 KEKFIER
-81 NKNIYEGIDGKNMTI
+81 NKNIYEGIEAQNLTI
-96 TEIQKPEQVDS
+96 TKIQNAEKIDS
-107 KYKQLKYTFTMD
+107 KYTRVTYDSSMD
-119 TLAGALTERNVSVA
+119 TVAGTLKELNFVN
-133 LKKDGMFKPYQIVWS
+133 LKKDGMFKPYQIVWDS
-148 PSVILQE
+148 SVILPALQD
-155 LGGMED
+155 GD
-161 KISVTT
+161 KVNVST
-167 DTPDRGNIEDRNG
+167 DAADRGNIEDRNG

-193 LVPGKINAETKDAD
+193 LVPGKINPETREAD
-207 IAKAASL
+207 IAKVAEFL
-214 LGITPE
+214 EITTE
-220 DIQTALSAGWV
+220 NIQTALSEGWV

-237 PVKTVA
+237 PIKTVA
-243 AGNADLEAALLQIPG
+243 AGNAELEAALLQIPG
-258 VMINDKTVRVYPYGE
+258 VMINDKMVRVYPYGE

-292 RKDQGYT
+292 KKDQGYT

-318 GEDGVT
+318 GQEGAT
-324 ISVVKTSSNG
+324 ISISYTENNGEVKTI
-334 EAQSFAIKNKTPV
+334 AILEKAAV

-356 DANLQSTLYD
+356 DANLQSALYN
-366 QFSSDKSASAA
+366 QFAGDKSASAA

-382 GEVLALVSTPTY
+382 GEVLALVSTPSY
-394 DANAFILGLSD
+394 DANTFILGLSD
-405 EQWQSINADPGNPLL
+405 EQWQSMNADPANPLL
-420 NRFEAAYAPGS
+420 NRFEATYAPGS

-437 GATGLQTGAFTAD
+437 GSTGLQTGAFTAD
-450 EDFGASGLVWQKDS
+450 EDFGESGLVWQKDS

-472 TLEEYSGP
+472 TLEEYRGP

-501 IGGDRFAEE
+501 IGGDRFAEA
-510 LKKMGFGETLPFD
+510 LKKMGFGETLPFE
-523 LDMTASQISDN
+523 LDMTASQISDS

-590 EHVLSKDVSDTIRND
+590 TQILTKEVSNTIRND
-605 LIQVVEN
+605 LIQVVES

-618 EAQIAGLSIAG
+618 EAQIDGLSIAG
-629 KTGTAEIKA
+629 KTGTAEIKT
-638 SQDDTTGTEL
+638 SQEDTSGTEL
-648 GWFNAFTADSASAQ
+648 GWFNAFTADSSSAQ

-680 YVVPKVKAAFET
+680 YVVPKVKTVFET
-692 LPH
+692 LTH